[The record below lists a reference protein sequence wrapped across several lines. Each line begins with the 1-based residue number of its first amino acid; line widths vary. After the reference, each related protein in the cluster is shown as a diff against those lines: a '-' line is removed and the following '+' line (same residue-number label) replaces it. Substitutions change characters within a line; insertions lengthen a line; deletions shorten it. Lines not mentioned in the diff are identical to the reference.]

1 MTLGTHKHDSSGEI
15 NVTSLID
22 VLLVLMIVFMVL
34 PHQRGERAEIPRPSA
49 RHPITP
55 PSDPIVIQLVAAGN
69 GKPLLLRINQEEME
83 VRTFEKRLTAMV
95 RSRTDTTAF
104 LKVDP
109 EIDFEYAAEVIDTA
123 RRAGVDRRG
132 LMDEKL

>member
-1 MTLGTHKHDSSGEI
+1 M

-49 RHPITP
+49 EHTITP
-55 PSDPIVIQLVAAGN
+55 PNDPIVIQLVAAGN

-95 RSRTDTTAF
+95 RSRTDKTAF

-123 RRAGVDRRG
+123 RRAGVDRIG
-132 LMDEKL
+132 LMGEKL

>member
-1 MTLGTHKHDSSGEI
+1 M

-34 PHQRGERAEIPRPSA
+34 PHQRGERAEIPQPSA
-49 RHPITP
+49 KHPITP
-55 PSDPIVIQLVAAGN
+55 PNDPIVIELVASRN
-69 GKPLLLRINQEEME
+69 GKPPLVRINQEEMGGG
-83 VRTFEKRLTAMV
+83 TFEKRLTAMV

-109 EIDFEYAAEVIDTA
+109 EIDFEYAAVVIDTA
-123 RRAGVDRRG
+123 RRAGVDHIG
-132 LMDEKL
+132 LIGKKQ